1 MTPRKIVYTILTL
14 IFLFFAFLITGI
26 LAPAEYRGS
35 ITEEFPDQ
43 QIDIWKNLISLEAI
57 LLRKPDVDRIEVI
70 EEDRDGIVWIEHL
83 KNGNQRTLRV
93 VERNAPNYLVVDLIQ
108 SDNRFVGRWT
118 YNLAQDGESKKTQV
132 TIEEQS
138 YNANVWLRAWHTI
151 LGRSINL
158 RREIK
163 SLRVSLFQRLLTTP

>member
-1 MTPRKIVYTILTL
+1 MQARKIIYTLLVL

-43 QIDIWKNLISLEAI
+43 QRDVWKNLTSIDAI
-57 LLRKPDVDRIEVI
+57 PGRKPDVERIEVI
-70 EEDRDGIVWIEHL
+70 EEGRENIVWIEYL
-83 KNGNQRTLRV
+83 KNGDKRTLRV
-93 VERNAPNYLVVDLIQ
+93 VERNIPSYFVIERIQ
-108 SDNRFVGRWT
+108 SDDNFVGRWT
-118 YNLAQDGESKKTQV
+118 YTLIPDSEDKKTQV
-132 TIEEQS
+132 TIEEYS
-138 YNANVWLRAWHTI
+138 YNSNIWLRAWHTV
-151 LGRSINL
+151 LGRNVNL